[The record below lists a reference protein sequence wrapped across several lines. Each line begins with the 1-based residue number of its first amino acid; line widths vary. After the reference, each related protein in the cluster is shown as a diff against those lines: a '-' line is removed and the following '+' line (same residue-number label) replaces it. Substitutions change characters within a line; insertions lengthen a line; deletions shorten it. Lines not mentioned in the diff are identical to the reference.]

1 MSVPIVKILVVE
13 DEPGIAELLRF
24 SLQQAGF
31 VLEIVTNA
39 ADAQTSMEAGLPH
52 LVLLD
57 WMLPDATGLSLL
69 RMWRSAAR
77 TANMPI
83 IMLTAKS
90 MDEDKVT
97 GLNAGADDY
106 VTKPFSPRELIAR
119 IHTLLRR
126 QAAPPATNLQSYGGI
141 TVDADRRLVTV
152 EGQALALDQA
162 EFKLL
167 HFLVGHPDRIFSRTQ
182 LLDQVWGDQVFI
194 EERTVDVHIMRLRKS
209 LGEAAAHIR
218 TVRGVGY
225 MLAMNAQA

>member
-1 MSVPIVKILVVE
+1 MSTAIANILIVE

-31 VLEIVTNA
+31 AFEIVANA
-39 ADAQTSMEAGLPH
+39 ADARTSVEAALPH

-69 RMWRSAAR
+69 RMWRGSAR
-77 TANMPI
+77 TANLPV
-83 IMLTAKS
+83 IMLTAKG

-126 QAAPPATNLQSYGGI
+126 QAAPTAMKLQSYGGI
-141 TVDADRRLVTV
+141 TVNVDRHQVTAAGQPLV
-152 EGQALALDQA
+152 LDQA

-167 HFLVGHPDRIFSRTQ
+167 QFLVGHPDRIFSRKQ
-182 LLDQVWGDQVFI
+182 LLDQVWGDQAFI
-194 EERTVDVHIMRLRKS
+194 EERTVDVHIMRLRKV
-209 LGEAAAHIR
+209 LGESAVYVK

-225 MLAMNAQA
+225 MLARNE